1 MYQLKHPGI
10 IYFTMNKIGNLCIIY
25 LFSFFYFQ
33 FQAREDIIIL
43 IAAVIWVSRS
53 TYPGNKIKLNEEK
66 RKSVI

>member
-1 MYQLKHPGI
+1 MYQLKHPGT
-10 IYFTMNKIGNLCIIY
+10 IYFTMNKIGNLCIIH

-33 FQAREDIIIL
+33 FQAREDIIL
-43 IAAVIWVSRS
+43 IAAVTWVSGS